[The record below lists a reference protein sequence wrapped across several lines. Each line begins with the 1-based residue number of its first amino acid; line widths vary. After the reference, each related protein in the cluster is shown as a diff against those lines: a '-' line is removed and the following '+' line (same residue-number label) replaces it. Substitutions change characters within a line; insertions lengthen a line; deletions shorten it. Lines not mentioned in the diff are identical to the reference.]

1 MNKKYILASAL
12 AALTLISA
20 TGCNEAKR
28 VRENLAQEADNFNC
42 YRQITVINC
51 ITGDTMFCMKGRCS
65 ITADRTDNQLEVI
78 VEEDEG
84 KFKKHI
90 IGLSDN
96 VTYVVE
102 DIDVPDVSKYQYELN
117 FNPNMWV
124 PAKPVNID

>member
-65 ITADRTDNQLEVI
+65 ITEVPTDNTNENTETIQQ
-78 VEEDEG
+78 DERMNENG
-84 KFKKHI
+84 
-90 IGLSDN
+90 
-96 VTYVVE
+96 
-102 DIDVPDVSKYQYELN
+102 
-117 FNPNMWV
+117 
-124 PAKPVNID
+124 

>member
-51 ITGDTMFCMKGRCS
+51 ITGAATIQIKLIFLTPLFFKQLTAS
-65 ITADRTDNQLEVI
+65 IALPPVANIASIPNSKTAILT
-78 VEEDEG
+78 
-84 KFKKHI
+84 K
-90 IGLSDN
+90 
-96 VTYVVE
+96 
-102 DIDVPDVSKYQYELN
+102 
-117 FNPNMWV
+117 M
-124 PAKPVNID
+124 